1 MSNFGEAIRKL
12 REDRKLTLR
21 VVSDSLGIDQAI
33 LSKIERGQRK
43 ANRVLVTQLAEF
55 YRSDNEELMVAWLA
69 DKIIYELSDE
79 SLALQALQVAEAKVK
94 YAIFSKVDR
103 QMLLSSIAQE
113 LRQFLKIKKAW
124 IFGSFSREDD
134 HPDSDIDL
142 AIDADRGFSYFD
154 LAEVQHVLEK
164 RLNRKVDIG
173 FIDSF
178 KSHIA
183 RNVQGDLKVI
193 YER

>member
-1 MSNFGEAIRKL
+1 MSSFGEAIRKL

-21 VVSDSLGIDQAI
+21 VVSDYLDIDQAI
-33 LSKIERGQRK
+33 LSKIERGQRR
-43 ANRVLVTQLAEF
+43 ANRSLVNQLAD
-55 YRSDNEELMVAWLA
+55 YYKADSKDLMVAWLS
-69 DKIIYELSDE
+69 DKIVYELSDE
-79 SLALQALQVAEAKVK
+79 DLALQALQVAEAKVK
-94 YAIFSKVDR
+94 YSIFSKVDR
-103 QMLLSSIAQE
+103 QKLLAIITQE

-142 AIDADRGFSYFD
+142 AIDVDSGFSYFD

-178 KSHIA
+178 KSHVASNIQA
-183 RNVQGDLKVI
+183 DLKLI
-193 YER
+193 YEK

>member
-1 MSNFGEAIRKL
+1 M
-12 REDRKLTLR
+12 
-21 VVSDSLGIDQAI
+21 
-33 LSKIERGQRK
+33 SKIERGQRK

-142 AIDADRGFSYFD
+142 AIDADSGFSYFD
-154 LAEVQHVLEK
+154 LAEVQHVLEN

-178 KSHIA
+178 KTHIA
-183 RNVQGDLKVI
+183 SNVQADLKVI

>member
-1 MSNFGEAIRKL
+1 MSNFGEALRKL

-33 LSKIERGQRK
+33 LSKIERGQRR

-55 YRSDNEELMVAWLA
+55 YKADTEELTVAWLA
-69 DKIIYELSDE
+69 DKIMYELSDE
-79 SLALQALQVAEAKVK
+79 SLALQAIQVAEAKVK

-103 QMLLSSIAQE
+103 QTLLSSIAQE

-134 HPDSDIDL
+134 HQDSDIDL
-142 AIDADRGFSYFD
+142 AIDADSGFSYFD
-154 LAEVQHVLEK
+154 LAEVQHLLEK

-183 RNVQGDLKVI
+183 SNVQADLKVI

>member
-1 MSNFGEAIRKL
+1 MSSFGEAIRKL

-21 VVSDSLGIDQAI
+21 VVSDYLDIDQAI
-33 LSKIERGQRK
+33 LSKIERGQRR
-43 ANRVLVTQLAEF
+43 ANRSLVNQLAD
-55 YRSDNEELMVAWLA
+55 YYKADSKDLMVAWLS
-69 DKIIYELSDE
+69 DKIVYELSDDD
-79 SLALQALQVAEAKVK
+79 LALQALQVAEAKLK
-94 YAIFSKVDR
+94 YSIFSKVDS
-103 QMLLSSIAQE
+103 QKLLAIITKE

-142 AIDADRGFSYFD
+142 AIDADSGFSYFD

-178 KSHIA
+178 KSHVASNIQA
-183 RNVQGDLKVI
+183 DLKLI
-193 YER
+193 YEK

>member
-1 MSNFGEAIRKL
+1 MSSFGEAIRKL

-21 VVSDSLGIDQAI
+21 VVSDSLEIDQAI
-33 LSKIERGQRK
+33 LSKIERGQRR
-43 ANRVLVTQLAEF
+43 ANRILVTQLAKF
-55 YRSDNEELMVAWLA
+55 YETDSQELMVAWLA
-69 DKIIYELSDE
+69 DKIIYALSDE
-79 SLALQALQVAEAKVK
+79 SLALQALEVAEAKVK

-103 QMLLSSIAQE
+103 QLLLSSIVQE
-113 LRQFLKIKKAW
+113 LRQFVKVKKAW

-134 HPDSDIDL
+134 HADSDIDL
-142 AIDADRGFSYFD
+142 AIDADSGFSYFD

-183 RNVQGDLKVI
+183 SNVQADLKLI
-193 YER
+193 YEK

>member
-1 MSNFGEAIRKL
+1 MSNFGEALRKL

-33 LSKIERGQRK
+33 LSKIERGQRRS
-43 ANRVLVTQLAEF
+43 NRVLVTQLAEF
-55 YRSDNEELMVAWLA
+55 YKADTEELMVAWLA
-69 DKIIYELSDE
+69 DKIMYELSDE
-79 SLALQALQVAEAKVK
+79 SLALQAIQVAEAKVK

-103 QMLLSSIAQE
+103 QTLLSSIAQE

-134 HPDSDIDL
+134 HQDSDIDL
-142 AIDADRGFSYFD
+142 AIDADSGFSYFD
-154 LAEVQHVLEK
+154 LAEVQHLLEK

-183 RNVQGDLKVI
+183 SNVQADLKVI

>member
-1 MSNFGEAIRKL
+1 MSSFGEAIRKL

-21 VVSDSLGIDQAI
+21 VVSDYLDIDQAI
-33 LSKIERGQRK
+33 LSKIERGQRR
-43 ANRVLVTQLAEF
+43 ANRSLVNQLAD
-55 YRSDNEELMVAWLA
+55 YYKADSKDLMVAWLS
-69 DKIIYELSDE
+69 DKIVYELRDDD
-79 SLALQALQVAEAKVK
+79 LALQALQVAEAKLK
-94 YAIFSKVDR
+94 YSIFSKVDR
-103 QMLLSSIAQE
+103 QKLLAIITKE

-142 AIDADRGFSYFD
+142 AIDADSGFSYFD

-178 KSHIA
+178 KSHVASNIQA
-183 RNVQGDLKVI
+183 DLKLI
-193 YER
+193 YEK

>member
-1 MSNFGEAIRKL
+1 MSNFGEALRKL

-33 LSKIERGQRK
+33 LSKIERGQRR

-55 YRSDNEELMVAWLA
+55 YKADTEELMVAWLA
-69 DKIIYELSDE
+69 DKIMYELSDE
-79 SLALQALQVAEAKVK
+79 SLALQAIQVAEAKVK

-103 QMLLSSIAQE
+103 QTLLSSIAQE

-134 HPDSDIDL
+134 HQDSDIDL
-142 AIDADRGFSYFD
+142 AIDADSGFSYFD
-154 LAEVQHVLEK
+154 LAEVQHLLEK

-183 RNVQGDLKVI
+183 SNVQADLKVI

>member
-33 LSKIERGQRK
+33 LSKIERGQRR

-55 YRSDNEELMVAWLA
+55 YKADTEELMVAWLA

-79 SLALQALQVAEAKVK
+79 SLALQAIQVAEAKVK

-124 IFGSFSREDD
+124 VFGSFSREDD
-134 HPDSDIDL
+134 HPNSDIDL
-142 AIDADRGFSYFD
+142 AIDADSGFSYFD
-154 LAEVQHVLEK
+154 LAEVQHVLEN

-173 FIDSF
+173 FVDSF

-183 RNVQGDLKVI
+183 SNVQADLKVI